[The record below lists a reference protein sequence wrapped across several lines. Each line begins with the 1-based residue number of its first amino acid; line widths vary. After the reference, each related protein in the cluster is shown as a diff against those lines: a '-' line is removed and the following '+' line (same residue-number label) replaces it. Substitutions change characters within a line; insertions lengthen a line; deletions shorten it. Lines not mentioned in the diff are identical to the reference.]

1 MWKES
6 SGRGERLPRE
16 KGKEGELLYYKDSK
30 MGIEYGPLDFIR
42 GREKGEVLVVFTNW
56 ICEFLGMPFL
66 FRGVVIS
73 F

>member
-1 MWKES
+1 MGEERGFQERKE
-6 SGRGERLPRE
+6 R
-16 KGKEGELLYYKDSK
+16 KGELLYYKDSK

-42 GREKGEVLVVFTNW
+42 GREKGEVLVVFTHW